1 MTMPPPLRKF
11 TLVVHVISSVSSL
24 GAVACFLALGLV
36 GLASAYART
45 AGSLYVAM
53 DAIPRFVVVPMV
65 LASLVTGLVQA
76 LGTVWGLFRH
86 YWVLAK
92 FSLTVLTAVVLL
104 LQLDLIGYVAAA
116 AVAGLAEADLSGLRS
131 SLVVHAAGG
140 IVVLV
145 TTTVLSIYKP
155 RGLTRYGW
163 RKQQR
168 QLGNRL

>member
-1 MTMPPPLRKF
+1 MTMPPALRKF

-36 GLASAYART
+36 GLGSADAQT

-53 DAIPRFVVVPMV
+53 DAIARLVILPMV
-65 LASLVTGLVQA
+65 LASLITGLVQA
-76 LGTVWGLFRH
+76 LGTVWGVFLH

-92 FSLTVLTAVVLL
+92 FLLTVLTAVVLL

-116 AVAGLAEADLSGLRS
+116 AAKGLAEADLLGPRS

-140 IVVLV
+140 IVVLI

-163 RKQQR
+163 RKQHG
-168 QLGNRL
+168 QLANRP

>member
-1 MTMPPPLRKF
+1 MTMPPALRKF

-36 GLASAYART
+36 GLGSVDAQTAR
-45 AGSLYVAM
+45 SLYIAM
-53 DAIPRFVVVPMV
+53 DAVARIVIVPLV
-65 LASLVTGLVQA
+65 LASLLTGLVQA

-92 FSLTVLTAVVLL
+92 FLLTVLTAVVLL
-104 LQLDLIGYVAAA
+104 LQLDLVGYVAAA
-116 AVAGLAEADLSGLRS
+116 AAKKADLLGLRS
-131 SLVVHAAGG
+131 SLVFHAAGG
-140 IVVLV
+140 IVVLI

-163 RKQQR
+163 RKQHG
-168 QLGNRL
+168 QLANRP

>member
-1 MTMPPPLRKF
+1 MATDLRKF

-24 GAVACFLALGLV
+24 GAVACFLALGIV
-36 GLASAYART
+36 GLGSADVQTTR
-45 AGSLYVAM
+45 SLYVAM
-53 DAIPRFVVVPMV
+53 EAVARLVIVPLV
-65 LASLVTGLVQA
+65 FASLITGLVQA

-92 FSLTVLTAVVLL
+92 LLLTVLTAVVLL
-104 LQLDLIGYVAAA
+104 LQMDLISHVAAA
-116 AVAGLAEADLSGLRS
+116 AAKGLSEADLIGLRR

-140 IVVLV
+140 IVVLI

-163 RKQQR
+163 RKQQS